1 MDSSE
6 NNLNTLFLSKF
17 SCLKKLLF
25 LKEKNFNLGS
35 FMITMSV
42 SQNLNYCF
50 EVSTFKHF
58 LLFSNKYLITM
69 KKLVFA
75 NYAYCAYYFG
85 FSFCVED
92 IKE

>member
-1 MDSSE
+1 
-6 NNLNTLFLSKF
+6 
-17 SCLKKLLF
+17 
-25 LKEKNFNLGS
+25 
-35 FMITMSV
+35 MSV